1 MLTVLKSGNL
11 NLLEPSGPVL
21 ACNGTDFFYY
31 DNQQK
36 ECKMDGICT
45 KDRSDKILHNT
56 LTGNVKEKGLL
67 GELEVDEIV
76 ILKWFLQM

>member
-1 MLTVLKSGNL
+1 
-11 NLLEPSGPVL
+11 
-21 ACNGTDFFYY
+21 
-31 DNQQK
+31 
-36 ECKMDGICT
+36 MDGICT

-76 ILKWFLQM
+76 VLKWFLQMQGGTV